1 MNKKI
6 KNKTRKNKTR
16 KNKTRKNKTRK
27 NKTRKNKCA
36 SRSTRRNRIVRKNKD
51 KCSTKRKNGGADF
64 TNYAPGFPR
73 PRTTPLPPPVQ
84 VNVVSDSERT
94 SDSGHTTGEASDS
107 DGERHV
113 VSDQ

>member
-6 KNKTRKNKTR
+6 

-73 PRTTPLPPPVQ
+73 PRTTPIPPPVRA
-84 VNVVSDSERT
+84 NVVSESERTDVEASDSERT
-94 SDSGHTTGEASDS
+94 SDS

>member
-6 KNKTRKNKTR
+6 
-16 KNKTRKNKTRK
+16 KNKTRK

-64 TNYAPGFPR
+64 TNYTPGFPR
-73 PRTTPLPPPVQ
+73 PRTTPIPPPVRA
-84 VNVVSDSERT
+84 NVVSESERTDVEASDSERT
-94 SDSGHTTGEASDS
+94 SDS